1 MNPGFCLSRSLLAF
15 LIFCALLVLG
25 SAGLVWYMGPTL
37 AGIVID
43 DSRRENPYYL
53 LQLWSEAALAIDDG
67 DPSYRARLN
76 ALAREEQGQ
85 VLWSGGRADV
95 HAGSLLLD
103 VASAQVMEFESGADL
118 VQLLTSSAYRA
129 LRAGFGDLTVNYLG
143 TATAPPGLS
152 GDLTTVLV
160 LFRAGDEQP
169 PAALGVP
176 GESGWLA
183 LVPRYQGRLR
193 WRTAVDSIRG
203 EESWNRLL
211 VLQFPDRTGA
221 LSWLQD
227 PATVTER
234 ALAARHVDDMTVL
247 VVQPKTPARWNN
259 RTVPNSSNSPRLGK
273 VRASI
278 SPSGR

>member
-1 MNPGFCLSRSLLAF
+1 MSRSLLAF

-43 DSRRENPYYL
+43 ESRRENPYYL
-53 LQLWSEAALAIDDG
+53 LQLWPEAAVAIDAG

-76 ALAREEQGQ
+76 ALAREEQGR
-85 VLWSGGRADV
+85 VLWRGGQADV

-103 VASAQVMEFESGADL
+103 AASAQVMEFESGADL
-118 VQLLTSSAYRA
+118 VQLLTSSPYRA
-129 LRAGFGDLTVNYLG
+129 LQAGFGDLPVNYLG
-143 TATAPPGLS
+143 SATPPPPLS
-152 GDLTTVLV
+152 SDLTTVLV
-160 LFRAGDEQP
+160 LFRVGDGQSAEP
-169 PAALGVP
+169 LGEP
-176 GESGWLA
+176 GATGWLA
-183 LVPRYQGRLR
+183 LVPRYQGRLL
-193 WRTAVDSIRG
+193 WRTAVEGIRG
-203 EESWNRLL
+203 AGPWNRLL

-247 VVQPKTPARWNN
+247 VVQPEMPARWNN

-273 VRASI
+273 VSAVI